1 MKDKDLAKSIVTL
14 VGGVDNV
21 KSLVH
26 CVTRLRFKL
35 KDESIADT
43 DAIKD
48 LDGVMTVVKSGG
60 QYQVVIGDKV
70 DDIYNQVMPLLGN
83 ISTTEST
90 DDDDKDTSFWNK
102 AVALLSSL
110 FMPVLGVLAASG
122 VLKGLLALCTATGW
136 LTAKSGTYMIL
147 YAASDAI
154 FYFLPIILGF
164 AAGNTFKTNPYL
176 TAVIGG
182 ALVYPSMVSAYT
194 AKTSLTF
201 LGAPV
206 ILMNYVQTL
215 IPIIAAAWL
224 LSLVSKLLKAKLPK
238 SLQMIFV
245 PLLSLV
251 IVVPA
256 TFLVVG
262 PITSMLSTWLADAV
276 LWVYGIAPVVAG
288 FVLAGIW
295 QLAVLLGLHWAF
307 IPIFLNNIA
316 TKGYDPI
323 DAMLFCTVFGQ
334 VGAALALTIKAK
346 DPKFKELAA
355 SATLSGILGIT
366 EPIIYGVTITHKKSF
381 VMASIGSAFGGAIAG
396 FSSAK
401 MYGGFA
407 PGGIFGIP
415 MFMGKNGFDSSFIG
429 FLLSLIVAFGVAFV
443 LSMVFGEVVKPKPVT
458 AKKLNVAVKASE
470 VGSPL
475 VGQTMPLS
483 AVKDEVFSTGM
494 MGKGLAILPT
504 TGEVHAPFDGQ
515 VVSVFPTKHAIG
527 LKSTTGIELLIHLGL
542 DTVNLK
548 GEHFDT
554 QVKVNDIVKAGDLLE
569 TFDIKAI
576 EADGYDMTVP
586 IIVTNTKE
594 FNSIKTVS
602 LGNNVNFGDEILSTT
617 VTETGNEKSESLQ
630 QA

>member
-1 MKDKDLAKSIVTL
+1 MSDKELATSIVKL
-14 VGGVDNV
+14 VGGSDNV
-21 KSLVH
+21 NSLVH

-35 KDESIADT
+35 KDEGIADT

-70 DDIYNQVMPLLGN
+70 DDIYNAVMPLLGN
-83 ISTTEST
+83 VTSSTT
-90 DDDDKDTSFWNK
+90 DDSSDDGGSIWNK

-122 VLKGLLALCTATGW
+122 VLKGLLALCTAAGW
-136 LTAKSGTYMIL
+136 LTDKSGTYMIL

-164 AAGNTFKTNPYL
+164 SAGNTFKTNPYL

-182 ALVYPSMVSAYT
+182 ALVYPTLVAAYN

-201 LGAPV
+201 LGVPV
-206 ILMNYVQTL
+206 ILMSYVQTL

-224 LSLVSKLLKAKLPK
+224 LSFVSKFLKEKLPK

-251 IVVPA
+251 IVVPVS
-256 TFLVVG
+256 FLVVG
-262 PITSMLSTWLADAV
+262 PVTSMLSTWLADAV

-288 FVLAGIW
+288 FILAGIW

-366 EPIIYGVTITHKKSF
+366 EPIIYGVTIPHKKSF
-381 VMASIGSAFGGAIAG
+381 IMASIGSAFGGAIAG

-415 MFMGKNGFDSSFIG
+415 MFMGKNGVDSSFIG

-443 LSMVFGEVVKPKPVT
+443 LSMLFAEVVKPKPVA
-458 AKKLNVAVKASE
+458 AKETKVTLTNGKVV
-470 VGSPL
+470 SPL

-483 AVKDEVFSTGM
+483 AVKDDVFSTGM

-504 TGEVHAPFDGQ
+504 TGEVKAPFDGQ

-527 LKSTTGIELLIHLGL
+527 LKSDTGIELLIHLGL

-548 GEHFDT
+548 GEHFT
-554 QVKVNDIVKAGDLLE
+554 TKIAVNDHVKAGDLLE

-576 EADGYDMTVP
+576 TDAGYDMTVP
-586 IIVTNTKE
+586 IIVTNTKD
-594 FNSIKTVS
+594 FDSIKTSS
-602 LGNNVNFGDEILSTT
+602 LGNQVTFGDEILSTT
-617 VTETGNEKSESLQ
+617 VTNTGKEKSDSLQ
-630 QA
+630 KA

>member
-1 MKDKDLAKSIVTL
+1 MKDKDLAKSIVSL

-70 DDIYNQVMPLLGN
+70 DDIYNQVMPLLCN

-429 FLLSLIVAFGVAFV
+429 FLISLVVAFGVAFA
-443 LSMVFGEVVKPKPVT
+443 LSMVFGEVVKPKPVI

-527 LKSTTGIELLIHLGL
+527 LKSNTGIELLIHLGL

-617 VTETGNEKSESLQ
+617 VSETGNEKSESLQ